1 MTPSRGPDRQRRDGA
16 LPLIQADWGLSNA
29 RAGAIALRVFGT
41 MLDRVGSSSSGLAG
55 TNTAGWARTFATLA
69 LGSSVALTTATA
81 SDRALR
87 SR

>member
-1 MTPSRGPDRQRRDGA
+1 MIPSRGPDRQRRDGA
-16 LPLIQADWGLSNA
+16 FHGM
-29 RAGAIALRVFGT
+29 AGAIAPLVFGT
-41 MLDRVGSSSSGLAG
+41 MLDRVGSSSSGLAS